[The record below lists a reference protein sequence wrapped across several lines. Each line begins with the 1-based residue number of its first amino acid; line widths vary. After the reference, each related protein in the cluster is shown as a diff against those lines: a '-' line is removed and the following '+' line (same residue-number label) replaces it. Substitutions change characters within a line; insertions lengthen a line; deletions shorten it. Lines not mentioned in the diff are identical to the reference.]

1 LNPTG
6 DLRALYVSAG
16 APIDVTM
23 ARVSS
28 ANFTYNFDNYIF
40 TNNLSGIT
48 GFGPI
53 KANPPSGTIFTG
65 IIINP
70 SGYFNLVSYET
81 GRLTGQIVGSRSTFS
96 WAGVEVTGTGVPN
109 NIYYDFITGYTPS
122 SNKVIID
129 TGKLVDGDLLYL
141 NDTAFIYK
149 NTQLEAD
156 TETYWFNNL
165 NKFLLSGA
173 PLVGITGYVTNGNTL
188 NLFSSGISGEEA
200 NDFTVVRDTQD
211 LFSIIIQNKYFTGGQ
226 TLREKITS
234 PFTGLFYEYYSR
246 ITKENSGNYS
256 YNSIISPYIG
266 IGSGAVWDNRF
277 SKNYTITT
285 GAFAS
290 DRSVE
295 FSGSPVPFI
304 LSSNIYSGN
313 GVIPSG
319 QTESFTG
326 IKFIINRDKYL
337 YSTNDISEYIISGN
351 DFLYSGRINL

>member
-1 LNPTG
+1 
-6 DLRALYVSAG
+6 
-16 APIDVTM
+16 
-23 ARVSS
+23 
-28 ANFTYNFDNYIF
+28 
-40 TNNLSGIT
+40 
-48 GFGPI
+48 
-53 KANPPSGTIFTG
+53 
-65 IIINP
+65 
-70 SGYFNLVSYET
+70 
-81 GRLTGQIVGSRSTFS
+81 
-96 WAGVEVTGTGVPN
+96 
-109 NIYYDFITGYTPS
+109 
-122 SNKVIID
+122 
-129 TGKLVDGDLLYL
+129 VDGDLLYL